1 MYTSNDSNDL
11 QGSATDLFSDKI
23 RRPKMNYAQER
34 AETLVASDFTKF
46 ADEQPFSDQKV
57 AMSMDNM

>member
-1 MYTSNDSNDL
+1 
-11 QGSATDLFSDKI
+11 
-23 RRPKMNYAQER
+23 MNYAQER